1 MKKTLLLFVFILAYY
16 VVYPQV
22 VLQDSSGKVLTATDY
37 LQKSKKQ
44 KTGGWILF
52 SISAVSGI
60 SGFALLLDETGNA
73 ISDTGNDLGT
83 IVGAS
88 NQPNTYKDGRATT
101 GAVLM
106 AVGAASLISSIVLFS
121 SSGKNKRKAVTVSY
135 KSTQIPFLSA
145 KGTIASNSIPSVVL
159 RIRL

>member
-1 MKKTLLLFVFILAYY
+1 MFL
-16 VVYPQV
+16 
-22 VLQDSSGKVLTATDY
+22 
-37 LQKSKKQ
+37 
-44 KTGGWILF
+44 
-52 SISAVSGI
+52 ISAVSGI

-106 AVGAASLISSIVLFS
+106 AVGAASLISSIVVFS